1 MEKKTDV
8 NNPLDDFTVLSMY
21 IEKIFELLN
30 KHIIDYRSE

>member
-1 MEKKTDV
+1 MEKKIGA

>member
-1 MEKKTDV
+1 MEKKIDV

-30 KHIIDYRSE
+30 KHIIDYGSE

>member
-1 MEKKTDV
+1 MEKKIYV

-21 IEKIFELLN
+21 IEEIFELLN